1 MDDLNNYL
9 PEDINGVNNRNSDLN
24 DIKREDSYTYL
35 SDAEVLARQ
44 EREMKRLEKLEEE
57 KRLEEERKEREKKE
71 EEEKKKQ
78 EELIE
83 KVKTESIINML
94 PEEPSDNNPEKCV
107 ILFRFPDGEKSVQRK
122 FLKTDP
128 ISMLYLYVKSLG
140 REIYIENE
148 DKNFSLIQSF
158 PFKNFD
164 EAQNNTLEQEGLFP
178 NAVLQIKSNE

>member
-1 MDDLNNYL
+1 
-9 PEDINGVNNRNSDLN
+9 
-24 DIKREDSYTYL
+24 
-35 SDAEVLARQ
+35 
-44 EREMKRLEKLEEE
+44 
-57 KRLEEERKEREKKE
+57 
-71 EEEKKKQ
+71 
-78 EELIE
+78 
-83 KVKTESIINML
+83 ML
-94 PEEPSDNNPEKCV
+94 PEEPSDDNPEKCV